1 MKFLSRL
8 AVCLGAVAAAWAQD
22 AALNPNAAPVVENP
36 KPTWETQKQA
46 RTYQLAIPAPRG
58 LITDRNGKP
67 LAQSRLSYNL
77 AINFPTPLNYTD
89 QQVLDFARQQVTLA
103 KALLGREIRLNEKAI
118 LDHYKNR
125 GVLAYD
131 IAEDLSPQELAVV
144 AKGVTPTLIL
154 RQTYVRFYPQAQ
166 LAGHIVGYVGRQA
179 PLSLRPIEN
188 GDVIFPN
195 SEGREG
201 LEQIYDNELRG
212 QPGRLDVTFDENG
225 VKTSERISQPPV
237 PGYNVITTLDADLQ
251 AICEDVLAKNAKR
264 GAIVLIDP
272 NTGEILALASW
283 PTYDPNM
290 FVPFVDA
297 ARFEAVQ
304 KDPAVPLLPRAFRS
318 AYPPGSTFKTFVG
331 LAGLESGKILPGTK
345 FSCPPALSVGNF
357 VFRNW
362 KKVDAGSL
370 NFVGALTQS
379 CNTWFYQAGL
389 KIGSQPIIDWSNR
402 LGLGMRTG
410 LPLKAEEKGNIPNDD
425 YMLRVHKRKILQGDV
440 ANMSIGQGDILITP
454 LQMAQA
460 HGIIANGGRFHQT
473 RLVSQ
478 IQSLDNKVVAAY
490 PDRVRDDLAITPEIM
505 DQLRKGLVAVT
516 ESGNGT
522 AHRAQVKGIHVAG
535 KTGTAQWGG
544 GRDSNK
550 ARTAGWFSGFAP
562 AENPRYA
569 FAAVYEGD
577 PGDNSIHGGS
587 HAAPLIG
594 KTLKAIF
601 APAKTGDE
609 KASDEKPGAEEQTD
623 ESG

>member
-1 MKFLSRL
+1 MKSLSRL
-8 AVCLGAVAAAWAQD
+8 AVCLGAVAAVWAQD
-22 AALNPNAAPVVENP
+22 TALNPNAAPVVENP

-103 KALLGREIRLNEKAI
+103 KALLGRDIKLNEKAVI
-118 LDHYKNR
+118 DHYKNR

-154 RQTYVRFYPQAQ
+154 RQTYVRFYPQGA

-188 GDVIFPN
+188 GDVIFPE

-212 QPGRLDVTFDENG
+212 QPGRLDVTFDQNG

-237 PGYNVITTLDADLQ
+237 PGYNVITTLDRDLQ
-251 AICEDVLAKNAKR
+251 ALCESVLAKSAKR
-264 GAIVLIDP
+264 GAIVIIDP
-272 NTGEILALASW
+272 NTGEILAMASW
-283 PTYDPNM
+283 PTFDPNT
-290 FVPFVDA
+290 FVPFVNAQAFDA
-297 ARFEAVQ
+297 LQ

-331 LAGLESGKILPGTK
+331 LAAFEEGKIKPATEFG
-345 FSCPPALSVGNF
+345 CPTGIGVGNF
-357 VFRNW
+357 VFHNW

-370 NFVGALTQS
+370 NFVQALTQS
-379 CNTWFYQAGL
+379 CNTWFIQAGL
-389 KIGSQPIIDWSNR
+389 KTGSKPIIDWTTR
-402 LGLGMRTG
+402 LGLGQRTG
-410 LPLKAEEKGNIPNDD
+410 IPLKAEEKGNIPTDE
-425 YMLRVHKRKILQGDV
+425 YMLRAQKRKILSGDV

-460 HGIIANGGRFHQT
+460 YGVIADVGRFHQT

-490 PDRVRDDLAITPEIM
+490 PDRLRDTLDIKPEIM
-505 DQLRKGLVAVT
+505 QQLREALVEVT
-516 ESGNGT
+516 ESGSGT
-522 AHRAQVKGIHVAG
+522 AHRAQVEGIHVAG

-544 GRDSNK
+544 GRDSDK
-550 ARTAGWFSGFAP
+550 ARTAAWFAGFAP

-569 FAAVYEGD
+569 FAAVYEGE

-587 HAAPLIG
+587 HGAPLIG

-601 APAKTGDE
+601 APNKAGDE
-609 KASDEKPGAEEQTD
+609 KADEGETD
-623 ESG
+623 ESD

>member
-1 MKFLSRL
+1 MASVL
-8 AVCLGAVAAAWAQD
+8 AQEAVVD
-22 AALNPNAAPVVENP
+22 NTGTVENP

-46 RTYQLAIPAPRG
+46 RTWQLAIPAPRG
-58 LITDRNGKP
+58 LVTDRNGKP
-67 LAQSRLSYNL
+67 FAQSRLSYNL
-77 AINFPTPLNYTD
+77 AISFPTPLNFTD
-89 QQVLDFARQQVTLA
+89 QQVLDFARQQATLA
-103 KALLGREIRLNEKAI
+103 KGLLGRDIRLNEKAVI
-118 LDHYKNR
+118 DHYKNR
-125 GVLAYD
+125 GVLPFD
-131 IAEDLSPQELAVV
+131 IAKDLKPQELAVV

-154 RQTYVRFYPQAQ
+154 RQTYMRFYPEKQ
-166 LAGHIVGYVGRQA
+166 LAGHIIGYVGEKA

-188 GDVIFPN
+188 GDVIFPE

-212 QPGRLDVTFDENG
+212 QSGRLDVTFDANG
-225 VKTSERISQPPV
+225 VKTSERISRPPV
-237 PGYNVITTLDADLQ
+237 PGYNVVTTLDRDLQ
-251 AICEDVLAKNAKR
+251 ELCEGVLEKNAKK

-283 PTYDPNM
+283 PTMDPNM
-290 FVPFVDA
+290 FVPFDSARYEA
-297 ARFEAVQ
+297 AA
-304 KDPAVPLLPRAFRS
+304 KDPAVPLLPRAYRS

-331 LAGLESGKILPGTK
+331 LAGLEEGTIKPGTQ
-345 FSCPPALSVGNF
+345 FGCPTALSVGNF

-389 KIGSQPIIDWSNR
+389 KIGSKPIIDWATR
-402 LGLGMRTG
+402 LGLGARTG
-410 LPLKAEEKGNIPNDD
+410 LPLKAEERGNIPNDA

-460 HGIIANGGRFHQT
+460 LGVIANGGKFHQS

-478 IQSLDNKVVAAY
+478 IQDLNNKVVAAY
-490 PDRVRDDLAITPEIM
+490 PDRLRDDLAIKPEVM
-505 DQLRKGLVAVT
+505 EQLRKALVAVT

-550 ARTAGWFSGFAP
+550 ARTAAWFAGFAP

-587 HAAPLIG
+587 HAAPLVG
-594 KTLKAIF
+594 KMLKGIF
-601 APAKTGDE
+601 TADNKVDVQKATE
-609 KASDEKPGAEEQTD
+609 KSTD
-623 ESG
+623 EEEGADGEEPPADESN